1 MSTNL
6 ILKEQSIK
14 IARDFLIRSGEM
26 DDEAGTILFL
36 AQSIE
41 LMMQAGVTSRLI
53 LSNLAI
59 SAYQRFRKSRTIEHE
74 LSERAS

>member
-1 MSTNL
+1 MFTDPM
-6 ILKEQSIK
+6 LKEQSIK
-14 IARDFLIRSGEM
+14 IARDFLVRSGEV
-26 DDEAGTILFL
+26 DDEAGTVLFL

-41 LMMQAGVTSRLI
+41 LMMQAGVSNRLI

-59 SAYQRFRKSRTIEHE
+59 SAYQRFRKSRTIEHA